1 MSWFASS
8 FAEVHD
14 PRTGNA
20 KRHDLLEVLTIARTA
35 SVCGAEHC
43 SDFADFAA
51 DREDLFRE
59 FPRLENG
66 IPSHDTFS
74 RIFRLL
80 DAEAFSTC
88 FGAFVEA
95 LGEVGEGVVAIDG
108 KTLRRSFDSATERS
122 PLAVV
127 TAFASATHMV
137 LGQQGF
143 RVGAGDSEI
152 VAARALL
159 QCLDLSGQ
167 LVTADATHCQNET
180 AQVILDRGGD
190 YLLRLKDNRPAL
202 AATVAEYFAD
212 PEVRAE
218 LPAAETADA
227 DHGRLEVRRAR
238 VSHDLSWLKGPR
250 RAAGDLGRLPGL
262 ACLGMI
268 EATVTRGGKTSTAP
282 ALSPVLAAAE
292 PAGLSRC
299 GPGALVDREQP
310 ALGPRHDLR
319 RRPGPQPQGQR
330 PGKPRHPQKARP
342 QHAQTRQARHLHPPQ
357 TKAIRMVQR
366 LRPNHPRPNAIAL
379 PAPPPGPLGISRRRC
394 YVQS

>member
-1 MSWFASS
+1 MSWFAAS

-20 KRHDLLEVLTIARTA
+20 KRHDLLEVLTIALTA

-59 FPRLENG
+59 FLRLENG

-167 LVTADATHCQNET
+167 LVTADAIHCQNET

-250 RAAGDLGRLPGL
+250 RAAGDLGLLPGL

-268 EATVTRGGKTSTAP
+268 EATVTRGGKTSTARHYHLSSRP
-282 ALSPVLAAAE
+282 LSPQAYLDAARAHWSIENSLHWVLDMTFDEDRA
-292 PAGLSRC
+292 RNRKDN
-299 GPGALVDREQP
+299 GPQNLAILRKLALNMLKR
-310 ALGPRHDLR
+310 A
-319 RRPGPQPQGQR
+319 RPGISIRRKRKRSGWSNDF
-330 PGKPRHPQKARP
+330 AR
-342 QHAQTRQARHLHPPQ
+342 T
-357 TKAIRMVQR
+357 I
-366 LRPNHPRPNAIAL
+366 
-379 PAPPPGPLGISRRRC
+379 LG
-394 YVQS
+394 